1 MQSRARDR
9 ISGASRLAERELKLR
24 VQSPARD
31 MRDRLEELFL
41 RGVEEMDEEVALF
54 GDLRSVFAEI
64 FAEVF
69 AEIFAEIAPGRVGSS
84 A

>member
-1 MQSRARDR
+1 
-9 ISGASRLAERELKLR
+9 
-24 VQSPARD
+24 
-31 MRDRLEELFL
+31 MRDGLEQLLL
-41 RGVEEMDEEVALF
+41 RRVEEMDEEVALL

-64 FAEVF
+64 FAETF